1 MRFARSSLLLAVIV
15 GTLLLSVRN
24 VAQTPRPP
32 APAQSPAIR
41 FEGRVVDDETGVGLP
56 NARVGQMFGTAD
68 APPIAALTDVEG
80 RFAFTLP
87 GGLSRI
93 SAIKTGYA
101 RGEVAISSSGQSIG
115 IRLKRGAAIS
125 GRVLD
130 QFGEPVADARVS
142 LETSSNG
149 SSDRRTAMSTT
160 TDDLGEYRLGGV
172 PEGVFLPVVETIG
185 IPPAYRI
192 GNQVAYGANPAV
204 RTYYPRAASP
214 DEAQAVPVQAG
225 EERQGIDF
233 LLTAEQITNQPYAV
247 SDLLSRLPGDFDDP
261 PSGAGLIRGRITS
274 VDGVGLSQARV
285 MLEPPSGPS
294 GRMLRPIV
302 LSTLPDGRFEFSNLA
317 QGRYRVR
324 ASKSGFLPATT
335 TVVVSETPKGTTS
348 DLSAQP
354 TRDAV
359 DIHLTRFGTMTGR
372 ILDEYGFP
380 LMGARVQALHLVH
393 ERGRRKLVAVNLP
406 GRTTDDRG
414 AYRLYG
420 LQPGQYVVGAFIG
433 DVSSDDVPG
442 YARTY
447 FPGIEDA
454 SNAQFVAVGPGQDVV
469 GLDFPMARV
478 RTARI
483 SGRVINWQ
491 GEPAGGSLILMPS
504 WRASTVPAEP
514 TGARIQLQDQR
525 FEFRNVPPG
534 DYVIQAGGGKSNRW
548 TESEFAAMP
557 VSVNGVDVS
566 DLIVQKVPGSIVAGS
581 ISFNTLERAKLPA
594 PGAISITAVP
604 VDPDQSPS
612 NGWAEANIFSNWQ
625 FQMGGLS
632 GPRRLIA
639 TRLPA
644 GWTLEQIRVG
654 GIDVTDRPLSFGRA
668 DPPLTDVE
676 IILSDRISQLSGTVT
691 DDGNRPVRGAHVIVF
706 AADRD
711 RWFSGSRFLRE
722 AIADEQGAYAVS
734 GLPFG
739 SYYVTTLAQPLP
751 EGADAWQDPEFLT
764 TQMSRA
770 TSLTISEGQRVT
782 RAIRVSSR

>member
-1 MRFARSSLLLAVIV
+1 MRLGRSAVSLTVIV
-15 GTLLLSVRN
+15 TVLLLSARN
-24 VAQTPRPP
+24 DAQTPRAP
-32 APAQSPAIR
+32 APAERPAVR
-41 FEGRVVDDETGVGLP
+41 FEGRVVDDETGLGLP
-56 NARVGQMFGTAD
+56 NARVGQMFGSAD
-68 APPIAALTDVEG
+68 APPIAALTDGGG

-101 RGEVAISSSGQSIG
+101 RGEVAISSPGQPIE

-142 LETSSNG
+142 LEAFSNG
-149 SSDRRTAMSTT
+149 SSDRQTVMSTT

-172 PEGVFLPVVETIG
+172 PEGAFLAAIETVG

-192 GNQVAYGANPAV
+192 GNTVAYGASPPV
-204 RTYYPRAASP
+204 RTYYPRAATS
-214 DEAQAVPVQAG
+214 DEAQPVPVHPG

-247 SDLLSRLPGDFDDP
+247 SDFFSRLAADFDDP
-261 PSGAGLIRGRITS
+261 PPGSGLIRGRITS
-274 VDGVGLSQARV
+274 ADGAGLSQARV
-285 MLEPPSGPS
+285 MLELPSTPGA
-294 GRMLRPIV
+294 RMPRPRV

-317 QGRYRVR
+317 PGRYRMR
-324 ASKSGFLPATT
+324 ASKSGFLPATSA
-335 TVVVSETPKGTTS
+335 TVIEAPDSPSTDG
-348 DLSAQP
+348 SAR
-354 TRDAV
+354 TARDGI
-359 DIHLTRFGTMTGR
+359 DIPLTRFGTMTGR
-372 ILDEYGFP
+372 VLDEYGFP
-380 LMGARVQALHLVH
+380 LTGARLQALHLVY
-393 ERGRRKLVAVNLP
+393 EGGRRKLVAVNLP

-420 LQPGQYVVGAFIG
+420 LQPGQYMVSAFIG

-447 FPGIEDA
+447 FPGMESA

-469 GLDFPMARV
+469 GLDFPLVRA
-478 RTARI
+478 RTARV
-483 SGRVINWQ
+483 SGRRINSQ
-491 GEPAGGSLILMPS
+491 GQPGGGALVLMPT
-504 WRASTVPAEP
+504 WRATTAPAEAI
-514 TGARIQLQDQR
+514 GARIQPQDGR

-534 DYVIQAGGGKSNRW
+534 DYVIQSGGGKSNRW
-548 TESEFAAMP
+548 TESEFAAVP

-566 DLIVQKVPGSIVAGS
+566 DLTVQTTLGSIVAGS
-581 ISFNTLERAKLPA
+581 ISFNTLDRTKLPS
-594 PGAISITAVP
+594 PGQIVITAVP
-604 VDPDQSPS
+604 VDPDLSPS

-668 DPPLTDVE
+668 DPPLTGVE

-691 DDGNRPVRGAHVIVF
+691 DEQSRPVRGAHVIVF

-711 RWFSGSRFLRE
+711 RWFSGSRFLRD
-722 AIADEQGAYAVS
+722 AIADEQGGYTVS

-751 EGADAWQDPEFLT
+751 EGPDAWQDPAFLT

-770 TSLTISEGQRVT
+770 ASLTISEGQRVT
-782 RAIRVSSR
+782 RAIRVSRK